1 MHRHVTKRAVTV
13 ALALGALVA
22 LAHPATILSAF
33 VAAPI
38 TSLSPLIG
46 AGYVCAFVQIL
57 VCPPVVREFEAAGRD
72 LSTAG
77 GWWRNRL
84 LRVFL
89 VFFFSSLGASMG
101 TFLGGYRI
109 ISALLG

>member
-1 MHRHVTKRAVTV
+1 MNNLLKIL
-13 ALALGALVA
+13 LAIFL
-22 LAHPATILSAF
+22 P
-33 VAAPI
+33 P
-38 TSLSPLIG
+38 
-46 AGYVCAFVQIL
+46 VCAFIQVL
-57 VCPPVVREFEAAGRD
+57 VCPPIVREFEQINKD
-72 LSTAG
+72 VSSFT